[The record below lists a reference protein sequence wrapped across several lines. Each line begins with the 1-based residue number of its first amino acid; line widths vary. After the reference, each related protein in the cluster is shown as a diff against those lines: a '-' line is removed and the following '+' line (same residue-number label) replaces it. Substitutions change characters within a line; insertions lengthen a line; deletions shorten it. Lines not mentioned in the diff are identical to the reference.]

1 MIQVLKRLI
10 ADSQKHADAKQ
21 KLEEEA
27 KQRHRERVAEDKRL
41 DSLFG
46 PMRQKQQELEELLRL
61 EKVT

>member
-46 PMRQKQQELEELLRL
+46 PG
-61 EKVT
+61 